1 MLEIFSVAQLT
12 GYIKDLIEE
21 DGYLQ
26 NVTVKG
32 EISNFIA
39 HRSGHWY
46 FTLKDENSQI
56 KAVMFRGS
64 NMRVNFKPEDG
75 HKVVLQGK
83 VSVYEGRG
91 EYQIY
96 ATSMKRDG
104 LGDLYVAFEE
114 MKARLM
120 AEGLFDMQY
129 KKPLPSFP
137 SKIGV
142 ITSANGATVRDIKNI
157 ASRRCPSVQLVLY
170 PALVQGAGTEE
181 SLIQALD
188 YFENVYKVDAI
199 IIGRGGGSI
208 EDLWGFNGERLARK
222 IFSMQTP
229 VVSAV
234 GHETDFT
241 ICDFVADLRAPT
253 PSAAAELTVPDI
265 NGLLQDLD
273 RRYDNLTECMQDI
286 LAEEKERLE
295 EYLDVFRKTGLEQ
308 LRFKEEQLKGLVGKI
323 ETLNPLAVL
332 ARGYAVALKEGK
344 TVKSIDDI
352 AVGEQLE
359 IRFTNGKL
367 KTEVIEKERN

>member
-96 ATSMKRDG
+96 ATAMKRDG

-114 MKARLM
+114 MKARLST
-120 AEGLFDMQY
+120 EGLFDMRY
-129 KKPLPSFP
+129 KKPLPNFP

-142 ITSANGATVRDIKNI
+142 ITSANGAAVRDIKNI

-181 SLIQALD
+181 SLIKALD
-188 YFENVYKVDAI
+188 FFENEYKVDTI

-273 RRYDNLTECMQDI
+273 RRYDRLTECMQDVI
-286 LAEEKERLE
+286 EEEKERLHD
-295 EYLDVFRKTGLEQ
+295 YIDSFKKTGLEQ
-308 LRFKEEQLKGLVGKI
+308 LRFKGEQLKGLVGKI
-323 ETLNPLAVL
+323 ETLNPLSVL
-332 ARGYAVALKEGK
+332 TRGYSVSSKEGK
-344 TVKSIDDI
+344 TVKSVNEV
-352 AVGEQLE
+352 AVGELLE
-359 IRFTNGKL
+359 VRFVDGKI
-367 KTEVIEKERN
+367 KTTILEKEND